1 MNTDEHYMQ
10 HCLRIAASGSG
21 FVAPNPLVGAVI
33 VYNNEV
39 IGEGFHARY
48 GGPHAE
54 VNAIASVNDK
64 SLLEASTV
72 YVNLEPCS
80 HFGKTPPCADLL
92 IKHQVKRVVVG
103 CPDPNP
109 LVAGKGIQKLRD
121 AGIAVTAG
129 VLEQECRELNRKFIT
144 AFEKKRPFIT
154 LKWAET
160 GDGFIDRKRKSP
172 EQQPEKITG
181 EKEQHFV
188 HQLRAASQAIVAGT
202 DTLLLDNP
210 QLNVR
215 FAAGNQPLRVII
227 DRTNRLPRSLQVFD
241 GTVPALVFTTAAF
254 PESENGAV
262 VILQLGEPELPQV
275 LNALYG
281 RSIHSL
287 FVEGG
292 SKMLRAFITAGLW
305 DEAYVFKNNA
315 LHFGEGVSAPA
326 WNTLN
331 KPGIKQ
337 QTDFQSELYYFRN
350 V

>member
-1 MNTDEHYMQ
+1 MFTDEHYMQ

-21 FVAPNPLVGAVI
+21 FVAPNPLVGAV
-33 VYNNEV
+33 VVHNNEI
-39 IGEGFHARY
+39 IGEGYHMRY

-54 VNAIASVNDK
+54 VNALAAVNDQ
-64 SLLEASTV
+64 SLLAASTV

-92 IKHQVKRVVVG
+92 IKHRVKRVVVG
-103 CPDPNP
+103 CTDPNP
-109 LVAGKGIQKLRD
+109 LVAGKGIRKLRD
-121 AGIAVTAG
+121 AGIEVTAG

-154 LKWAET
+154 LKWTET
-160 GDGFIDRKRKSP
+160 GDGFIDRIRQAP
-172 EQQPEKITG
+172 EQLPEKITG
-181 EKEQHFV
+181 EKEQHYV
-188 HQLRAASQAIVAGT
+188 HQLRAASQSILAGT

-227 DRTNRLPRSLQVFD
+227 DRTNRLPRSLHVFD
-241 GTVPALVFTTAAF
+241 GTIPALVFTTATF
-254 PESENGAV
+254 PETENVSVAV
-262 VILQLGEPELPQV
+262 LQPGEPELPQV
-275 LNALYG
+275 LDALYR

-292 SKMLRAFITAGLW
+292 SKMLGAFIAAGLW
-305 DEAYVFKNNA
+305 DEAYVFKNNT
-315 LHFGEGVSAPA
+315 LQFGNGVAAPA
-326 WNTLN
+326 WHSLN
-331 KPGIKQ
+331 KPSIKQ

>member
-21 FVAPNPLVGAVI
+21 FVAPNPLVGAV
-33 VYNNEV
+33 VVFNNEI
-39 IGEGFHARY
+39 IGEGYHMRF

-54 VNAIASVNDK
+54 VNAIAAVNDK
-64 SLLEASTV
+64 SLLAASTV
-72 YVNLEPCS
+72 YVNLEPCA

-103 CPDPNP
+103 CTDPNP
-109 LVAGKGIQKLRD
+109 QVAGKGIQKLRE
-121 AGIAVTAG
+121 AGIEVTAG

-144 AFEKKRPFIT
+144 AFEKKRPFVT

-160 GDGFIDRKRKSP
+160 GDGFIDRIRKSA
-172 EQQPEKITG
+172 EQRPEKITG
-181 EKEQHFV
+181 EKEHQFV
-188 HQLRAASQAIVAGT
+188 HQLRASSQAILAGT
-202 DTLLLDNP
+202 NTLLLDNP

-215 FAAGNQPLRVII
+215 FAAGHSPLRVII

-241 GTVPALVFTTAAF
+241 GSVPALVFTSTPF
-254 PESENGAV
+254 PETENIATV
-262 VILQLGEPELPQV
+262 VLQPGEPELPQV
-275 LNALYG
+275 LEALYR

-292 SKMLRAFITAGLW
+292 STLLNAFIAAGLW

-315 LHFGEGVSAPA
+315 LHFGEGVAAPA
-326 WNTLN
+326 WNSLN

-337 QTDFQSELYYFRN
+337 QTGFESELYYFRN